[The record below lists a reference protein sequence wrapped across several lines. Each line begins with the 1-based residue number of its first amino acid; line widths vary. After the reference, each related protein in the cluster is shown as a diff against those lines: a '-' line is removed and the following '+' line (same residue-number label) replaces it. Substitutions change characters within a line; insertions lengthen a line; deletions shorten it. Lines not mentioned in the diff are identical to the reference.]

1 MIRPIYTHSREIFV
15 EIMKSR
21 IKYHIPTYGDG
32 EVLKVLSLQKN
43 HGGFILEL
51 ERQPMEMKIP
61 KAEPIKEKM
70 HITDFR

>member
-1 MIRPIYTHSREIFV
+1 
-15 EIMKSR
+15 MKSR